1 MSTNENNYIGASTT
15 IVGYAS
21 GTARPPAYDKDGSK
35 GVLELSIPI
44 NEGYKKDGEFVQTG
58 TTWYTYSAAGEYA
71 DALREVNKS
80 DKIRIDDAKQEVRE
94 YTASDGSKRMG
105 ISLRYGTLTVLESKE
120 PAMAS
125 HSSDGFTPSGSSGGG
140 FD

>member
-1 MSTNENNYIGASTT
+1 MSTNENNYVGASITL
-15 IVGYAS
+15 VGYVS
-21 GTARPPAYDKDGSK
+21 NPARPPAYDKDGSK

-71 DALREVNKS
+71 DALRELAKG
-80 DKIRIDDAKQEVRE
+80 DKVRIDDAKQEVRE
-94 YTASDGSKRMG
+94 YTDRDGAKQKG
-105 ISLRYGTLTVLESKE
+105 ISLRYGSIKVLESKE
-120 PAMAS
+120 PVRA
-125 HSSDGFTPSGSSGGG
+125 SSDDGFIPSGSSGGG

>member
-1 MSTNENNYIGASTT
+1 MSTNENNYVGASITL
-15 IVGYAS
+15 VGYVS
-21 GTARPPAYDKDGSK
+21 NPARPPAYDKDGSK

-71 DALREVNKS
+71 DALKALGKG

-94 YTASDGSKRMG
+94 YTDKDGAKQKG
-105 ISLRYGTLTVLESKE
+105 ISLRYGSIKVLESKE
-120 PAMAS
+120 PAG
-125 HSSDGFTPSGSSGGG
+125 SSDGGFTPSGDSGGG
-140 FD
+140 F

>member
-71 DALREVNKS
+71 DALRAVNKG

-94 YTASDGSKRMG
+94 YTDRDGAKQKG

-120 PAMAS
+120 IARET
-125 HSSDGFTPSGSSGGG
+125 SSDGFTPSGGSGGG
-140 FD
+140 FY